1 MAFPTVDTP
10 YGFKPI
16 NRFDGM
22 PYAGATNQYPV
33 TSGQAVYN
41 GQVVAFVTG
50 GTVSPVALTGS
61 TGIYAVGIVVGV
73 QYTNSS
79 GQTVQAQYAPAS
91 GVTNVIAYV
100 VDDPF
105 AVFKVAITGNNSTIT
120 AAGRNIVG
128 TNVTG
133 IVGTPDATT
142 GNATSSIFGASA
154 AVTATFPFRVVDVV
168 PDTATGSNSFV
179 EAIVKI
185 NLSQLLSTTG
195 NAAA

>member
-1 MAFPTVDTP
+1 MAYPTVSAP

-16 NRFDGM
+16 NRLDGL
-22 PYAGATNQYPV
+22 PYAGAVRQYPV
-33 TSGQAVYN
+33 TSGQAIYN
-41 GQVVAFVTG
+41 GQPVQLVIG
-50 GTVSPVALTGS
+50 GTVSGDADLTQGDILGVA
-61 TGIYAVGIVVGV
+61 VGV

-105 AVFKVAITGNNSTIT
+105 ALYQVAITGNNSTIT
-120 AAGRNIVG
+120 AAGKNIVG

-133 IVGTPDATT
+133 IVGTPDANT

-154 AVTATFPFRVVDVV
+154 AVTATFPFRVVSVI
-168 PDTATGSNSFV
+168 PASATGADAFV
-179 EAIVKI
+179 ECVVKL

-195 NAAA
+195 LAAA

>member
-1 MAFPTVDTP
+1 MAYPTVDAP
-10 YGFKPI
+10 YGFKPL
-16 NRFDGM
+16 NRLDGL
-22 PYAGATNQYPV
+22 PYAGATRQYPV
-33 TSGQAVYN
+33 TSGQAIYF
-41 GQVVAFVTG
+41 GQPVVLAIG
-50 GTVSPVALTGS
+50 GTVSGDADLTAGNILGVA
-61 TGIYAVGIVVGV
+61 VGV
-73 QYTNSS
+73 QYTNSA
-79 GQTVQAQYAPAS
+79 GQTIQAQYAPAS

-105 AVFKVAITGNNSTIT
+105 AVFQVAITGDNSTIT

-133 IVGTPDATT
+133 VVGTPSATT
-142 GNATSSIFGASA
+142 GNATSSIFGGSA

-168 PDTATGSNSFV
+168 PATATGSNSFV

>member
-1 MAFPTVDTP
+1 MAYPTVSAP

-16 NRFDGM
+16 NRLDGL
-22 PYAGATNQYPV
+22 PYAGAVRQYPV
-33 TSGQAVYN
+33 TAGQAIYN
-41 GQVVAFVTG
+41 GQPVQLVIG
-50 GTVSPVALTGS
+50 GTVSADADLTQGAILGVA
-61 TGIYAVGIVVGV
+61 VGV

-105 AVFKVAITGNNSTIT
+105 ALYKVALTGNNSTIT
-120 AAGRNIVG
+120 AAGKNIVG

-133 IVGTPDATT
+133 IVGTPDANT
-142 GNATSSIFGASA
+142 GNATSSIFGGSA
-154 AVTATFPFRVVDVV
+154 AVTATFPFRVVGVV
-168 PDTATGSNSFV
+168 PETATGADAFV
-179 EAIVKI
+179 ECIVKL

-195 NAAA
+195 LAAA

>member
-1 MAFPTVDTP
+1 
-10 YGFKPI
+10 
-16 NRFDGM
+16 
-22 PYAGATNQYPV
+22 
-33 TSGQAVYN
+33 
-41 GQVVAFVTG
+41 
-50 GTVSPVALTGS
+50 
-61 TGIYAVGIVVGV
+61 VGV
-73 QYTNSS
+73 QYTNST

-105 AVFKVAITGNNSTIT
+105 ALFKVAITGNNSTIT
-120 AAGRNIVG
+120 AAGKNIVG

-154 AVTATFPFRVVDVV
+154 ANSATFPFRVVSVV
-168 PDTATGSNSFV
+168 PETATGADAFV
-179 EAIVKI
+179 ECIVKL

-195 NAAA
+195 NGV

>member
-1 MAFPTVDTP
+1 MAAFPTVSAP

-16 NRFDGM
+16 NRLDGL
-22 PYAGATNQYPV
+22 PYAGATRQYPV
-33 TSGQAVYN
+33 TSGQAIYN
-41 GQVVAFVTG
+41 GQPVVLVIG
-50 GTVSPVALTGS
+50 GTVSGDSDLTQGNILGVA
-61 TGIYAVGIVVGV
+61 VGV
-73 QYTNSS
+73 QYTNSQ
-79 GQTVQAQYAPAS
+79 GQTVQAQFAPAS

-105 AVFKVAITGNNSTIT
+105 ALFKVAITGNNSTIT
-120 AAGRNIVG
+120 AAGKNIVG

-142 GNATSSIFGASA
+142 GNATSSIYGGSA

-168 PDTATGSNSFV
+168 TDTATGSNAFV
-179 EAIVKI
+179 EAIVKL

-195 NAAA
+195 NNAA

>member
-1 MAFPTVDTP
+1 MAYPTISAP
-10 YGFKPI
+10 YGFRPI
-16 NRFDGM
+16 NRLDGL
-22 PYAGATNQYPV
+22 PYAGATRQYPV
-33 TSGQAVYN
+33 TSGQAIYF
-41 GQVVAFVTG
+41 GQPVVLAIG
-50 GTVSPVALTGS
+50 GTVSGDSNLTAGNILGVA
-61 TGIYAVGIVVGV
+61 VGV

-79 GQTVQAQYAPAS
+79 GQTVNAQYAPAS
-91 GVTNVIAYV
+91 GVTDVIAYV

-105 AVFKVAITGNNSTIT
+105 ALYKVAITGNNSTIT
-120 AAGRNIVG
+120 AAGKNIVG

-142 GNATSSIFGASA
+142 GNATSSIYGGSA
-154 AVTATFPFRVVDVV
+154 AADASFPFRVVSVV
-168 PDTATGSNSFV
+168 PDTAPTATTFV

>member
-1 MAFPTVDTP
+1 MAYPTVSAP

-16 NRFDGM
+16 NRLDGL
-22 PYAGATNQYPV
+22 PYVGATTLYPV
-33 TSGQAVYN
+33 TPGQAIYSGQAV
-41 GQVVAFVTG
+41 VLAVG
-50 GTVSPVALTGS
+50 GTVSGDSDLTAGNILGVAT
-61 TGIYAVGIVVGV
+61 GV

-91 GVTNVIAYV
+91 GVTNVYAYV
-100 VDDPF
+100 VQDPA

-120 AAGRNIVG
+120 PAGQNIVG

-133 IVGTPDATT
+133 IVGTPSATT
-142 GNATSSIFGASA
+142 GDATSSIYGGSA
-154 AVTATFPFRVVDVV
+154 AATATFPFRVISVV
-168 PDTATGSNSFV
+168 PETAVGPNQYV

-195 NAAA
+195 NAPA

>member
-1 MAFPTVDTP
+1 MAYPTVDAP
-10 YGFKPI
+10 YGFKPL
-16 NRFDGM
+16 NRLDGL
-22 PYAGATNQYPV
+22 PYAGATRQYPV
-33 TSGQAVYN
+33 TSGQAIYF
-41 GQVVAFVTG
+41 GQPVVLAVG
-50 GTVSPVALTGS
+50 GTVSGDADLTAGNILGVA
-61 TGIYAVGIVVGV
+61 VGV

-100 VDDPF
+100 VDDPAALF
-105 AVFKVAITGNNSTIT
+105 QVAITGNNSTIT

-133 IVGTPDATT
+133 IVGTPNATS
-142 GNATSSIFGASA
+142 GNATSSIFGGSA
-154 AVTATFPFRVVDVV
+154 ANTATFPFRVVDVV
-168 PDTATGSNSFV
+168 PATATGSNSFV

>member
-1 MAFPTVDTP
+1 MAYPTVSTP
-10 YGFKPI
+10 YGFKPL
-16 NRFDGM
+16 NRLDGL
-22 PYAGATNQYPV
+22 PYAGATRQYPV
-33 TSGQAVYN
+33 TSGQAIYF
-41 GQVVAFVTG
+41 GQPVVLAVG
-50 GTVSPVALTGS
+50 GTVSGDSDLTAGNVLGVA
-61 TGIYAVGIVVGV
+61 VGV

-79 GQTVQAQYAPAS
+79 GQTVQAQFAPAS

-105 AVFKVAITGNNSTIT
+105 ALFQVAITGNNSTIT

-133 IVGTPDATT
+133 IVGTPNATT
-142 GNATSSIFGASA
+142 GNATSSIFGGSA
-154 AVTATFPFRVVDVV
+154 ADTATFPFRVVSVV
-168 PDTATGSNSFV
+168 PETATGANSFV

>member
-1 MAFPTVDTP
+1 MAYPTVDAP
-10 YGFKPI
+10 YGFKPL
-16 NRFDGM
+16 NRLDGL
-22 PYAGATNQYPV
+22 PYAGATRQYPV
-33 TSGQAVYN
+33 TSGQAIYF
-41 GQVVAFVTG
+41 GQPVVLAVG
-50 GTVSPVALTGS
+50 GTVSGDADLTAGNILGVA
-61 TGIYAVGIVVGV
+61 VGV
-73 QYTNSS
+73 QYTNSA
-79 GQTVQAQYAPAS
+79 GQTIQAQYAPAS

-105 AVFKVAITGNNSTIT
+105 AVFQVAITGDNSTIT

-133 IVGTPDATT
+133 IVGTPNATT
-142 GNATSSIFGASA
+142 GNATSSIYGGSA
-154 AVTATFPFRVVDVV
+154 ANTATFPFRVVDVV
-168 PDTATGSNSFV
+168 PATATGSNSFV